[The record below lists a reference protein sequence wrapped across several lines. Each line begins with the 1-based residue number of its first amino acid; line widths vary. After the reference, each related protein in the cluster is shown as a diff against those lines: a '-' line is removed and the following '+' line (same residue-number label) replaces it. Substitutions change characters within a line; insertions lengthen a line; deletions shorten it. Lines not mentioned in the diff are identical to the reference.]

1 MNKLLD
7 SALEWGIDED
17 KFWDMTLA
25 ELRRAITARR
35 RAHNAKMQEQAV
47 MDYAHASLVGCAF
60 GCVLSEE
67 AKLPEFKKFY
77 SFLYTQEEMV
87 RMEDE
92 EAERQ
97 DKISEMNFKLFANS
111 LKNKSNNKEVEKD

>member
-1 MNKLLD
+1 
-7 SALEWGIDED
+7 
-17 KFWDMTLA
+17 
-25 ELRRAITARR
+25 
-35 RAHNAKMQEQAV
+35 
-47 MDYAHASLVGCAF
+47 MDYSLASLIGCSF

-67 AKLPEFKKFY
+67 AKMPEFKKFY
-77 SFLYTQEEMV
+77 SFLYTSEEMK

-111 LKNKSNNKEVEKD
+111 LNNKSKNKEVEKD